1 MLRKAFASIAEQ
13 LMGVRAK
20 TLTGS
25 RGGRLSIFRLDLDV
39 FDARCADAPRRETAR
54 GSVMRRP
61 LISG

>member
-25 RGGRLSIFRLDLDV
+25 RGGRLSL
-39 FDARCADAPRRETAR
+39 
-54 GSVMRRP
+54 SVS
-61 LISG
+61 I